1 MLGLVRRLSRVQSRS
16 FSKRVYAPRLLEYY
30 GGASAAYSLRSL
42 NGDDPKA
49 VRIRR
54 DGDNEE
60 RDFTTAEIGT
70 EAADW
75 TNGKQETTLPADLGV
90 TSFTQSGLAYGLA
103 SYGISLAG
111 GASLDDF
118 DGTFTPSSDGLTWSN
133 GSPLGVNFTFDT
145 NLNQWDLNFN
155 DGTNFGNITISSTTK
170 YPFQVTNWGSA
181 TVSSGVSG
189 LQTNWSDIA
198 AYIGFT
204 PIYGATTTYPTAD
217 AAYSL
222 RKVRSTYTGHAV
234 RIRRGSDDV
243 EVNVLFDTN
252 DEVSNSSA
260 ITNLNPS
267 NFPSGITSFTV
278 TGANS
283 SSGEANGTYV
293 LNTSNNRWFNGS
305 SYFYASGNSWRQF
318 DDVENEGVY
327 LVGTTDGEYPW
338 QVTYSGSD
346 NPVTPSNFSNFV
358 GPDSGDT
365 TATTL
370 GEFLT
375 ENIDITNRLIV
386 PSDVATRFVVTSST
400 DASNYTVSINN
411 GSGEATFSHMR
422 SGLFGE
428 GHYRLRGTLT
438 ASNLVGDIKI
448 QTNGGLPDN
457 TQFVS
462 ITNGT
467 NNLDFEFDITGDGS
481 TTSAGSVKL
490 FFFIND
496 VASAT
501 LEVSNLTWEV
511 TTPDAA
517 VQTWYD
523 QSGNSK
529 NATQDVDANQPL
541 IAEGGVLHTDDGKP
555 ALKFNGTSHTLELS
569 AKATIA
575 NTSIFS
581 SFRSNTNTQDSVLFH
596 LAVNASNAVSIGFGG
611 ATGSNPKLGSRLR
624 VGGSNLV
631 HKGDDTF
638 TSTSQSLL
646 SYIASSSA
654 AKMFVDSTEE
664 TATVESRNAGANNR
678 IGARGDDARFFNG
691 DISEIILFDSD
702 QTNNRFKI
710 ESNINNHYTIYTAA
724 QNGFVNKWYDQSG
737 NGFNAVADADA
748 NEPKIVNSGS
758 LLTDGVKFE
767 SGNNLKL
774 SGTGLDIFKN
784 TQHAQVFYVIKIND
798 TSTAL
803 TGFFEAQKNAFQAR
817 FLLRNSNATAGRI
830 SLGGRR
836 LDSDAFV
843 SFQSD
848 SGHGN
853 EKVVLTGFINYSD
866 TDAFIFKNG
875 TQIGSDT
882 SFLTAGA
889 TSDTRSA
896 NIAIGRASASL
907 TAEFDAEE
915 LIIFNTDQTANRT
928 AIETNMINHYGIS

>member
-1 MLGLVRRLSRVQSRS
+1 MHTNLGQALGRQ
-16 FSKRVYAPRLLEYY
+16 PRLNRVGQSILNI
-30 GGASAAYSLRSL
+30 GGDASAAYSLRSL
-42 NGDDPKA
+42 TGGEPKA

-60 RDFTTAEIGT
+60 RDFTTAEIGA
-70 EAADW
+70 EAAAW
-75 TNGKQETTLPADLGV
+75 TNGKQETTLPADLPS
-90 TSFTQSGLAYGLA
+90 TS
-103 SYGISLAG
+103 
-111 GASLDDF
+111 
-118 DGTFTPSSDGLTWSN
+118 SSITG
-133 GSPLGVNFTFDT
+133 F
-145 NLNQWDLNFN
+145 
-155 DGTNFGNITISSTTK
+155 TISGTTDNASGTYTTSGTLLNGK
-170 YPFQVTNWGSA
+170 LFFKKTGANDEQVRYDGSKWLLWDDDEGEA
-181 TVSSGVSG
+181 YYEADRDTEFPWDVQVWQVGSGNGGTPVFSNFVG
-189 LQTNWSDIA
+189 GNPDNSA
-198 AYIGFT
+198 A
-204 PIYGATTTYPTAD
+204 

-222 RKVRSTYTGHAV
+222 RKVRSTYTGPAV
-234 RIRRGSDDV
+234 RIRRASDNV
-243 EVNVLFDTN
+243 EVNVSFDTN
-252 DEVSNSSA
+252 DEVSTSSA
-260 ITNLNPS
+260 ITNLNAS
-267 NFPSGITSFTV
+267 SFPSGVTSFTV
-278 TGANS
+278 SGTDSQFNS
-283 SSGEANGTYV
+283 TFTLLGSQLNGKNQYVHSSESTRKIRYRSDGKWELDQDGDQYQV
-293 LNTSNNRWFNGS
+293 SV
-305 SYFYASGNSWRQF
+305 
-318 DDVENEGVY
+318 DVGR
-327 LVGTTDGEYPW
+327 DYPW
-338 QVTYSGSD
+338 NVVDWVQGPEGSGGD
-346 NPVTPSNFSNFV
+346 PVFSNLV

-422 SGLFGE
+422 SGLFSE

-517 VQTWYD
+517 VHTWYD

-529 NATQDVDANQPL
+529 NATQTTDANQPL
-541 IAEGGVLHTDDGKP
+541 IAENGNLLTAGIKFDGTDDFLATGQSVITQSS
-555 ALKFNGTSHTLELS
+555 AGSFSYFAVSTIATDEGGYLLGSAGNGSNVGSSIYAQNDSKFSLSSGFNLLRDNITRSSGENLLSACYTGGRANFRVDGGGTSVT
-569 AKATIA
+569 AGTFDFNANANFTIA
-575 NTSIFS
+575 N
-581 SFRSNTNTQDSVLFH
+581 REN
-596 LAVNASNAVSIGFGG
+596 G
-611 ATGSNPKLGSRLR
+611 
-624 VGGSNLV
+624 
-631 HKGDDTF
+631 
-638 TSTSQSLL
+638 
-646 SYIASSSA
+646 SSA
-654 AKMFVDSTEE
+654 ATFLAGSTK
-664 TATVESRNAGANNR
+664 
-678 IGARGDDARFFNG
+678 
-691 DISEIILFDSD
+691 EIIAYDSD

-724 QNGFVNKWYDQSG
+724 QNGFVHTWYDQSG
-737 NGFNAVADADA
+737 NGFNAVADADV

-758 LLTDGVKFE
+758 LLTDGLKF
-767 SGNNLKL
+767 SLGNNLKL

-784 TQHAQVFYVIKIND
+784 IQYAQIFYAIKIND
-798 TSTAL
+798 TSTST
-803 TGFFEAQKNAFQAR
+803 TGFFEARNNSSQAR

-836 LDSDAFV
+836 LDSDSFSA
-843 SFQSD
+843 FQSD
-848 SGHGN
+848 SGHSN

-889 TSDTRSA
+889 TSDTRSTI
-896 NIAIGRASASL
+896 IAIGRAGANL

-928 AIETNMINHYGIS
+928 AIETNIANEYGITLS